1 MVARLV
7 RDQEARSSNLRT
19 PTKKRQRDNP
29 PPFFL
34 PSGDRRFAGLSS
46 NQAQLGLGKEALRR
60 RGRMEQ
66 SLFFRSRAALRDEA
80 LRRSLQTA
88 SAARWGEAKRPGVQ
102 ISALRP
108 KNGRGITLRRFFIR
122 RAIAGLEGNSAGSFA
137 AVRQGLRR
145 RRAIGK
151 TQRRRRR
158 FVFFANPLSL
168 FAHRVYTENTK
179 KRKSARRRSPRKG
192 IRYDDKASHR
202 KGARRAQ

>member
-34 PSGDRRFAGLSS
+34 PSGDRWFAGLSS

-108 KNGRGITLRRFFIR
+108 KNGRGITLCHFFRPASDRRF
-122 RAIAGLEGNSAGSFA
+122 G
-137 AVRQGLRR
+137 
-145 RRAIGK
+145 GK
-151 TQRRRRR
+151 QRRIFRRGTTR
-158 FVFFANPLSL
+158 AASPTGDRENAAPEAPFHL
-168 FAHRVYTENTK
+168 FREPPFPFCAQGVY
-179 KRKSARRRSPRKG
+179 
-192 IRYDDKASHR
+192 
-202 KGARRAQ
+202 